1 MNKFWNHIDQKY
13 FKIALYCLG
22 TVFAGLFILLLAY
35 ESTGFWVR
43 VGKILAAIAQPLTY
57 GLVLTYLLMPLTNF
71 FDRKFSKGSSRGGS
85 GDSQPVSRRGLDP
98 ALALAGYFTSRD
110 SSFRDLL
117 QAAEP
122 FQLGQLRKPL

>member
-57 GLVLTYLLMPLTNF
+57 GLVLTYLLLPLTNF
-71 FDRKFSKGSSRGGS
+71 FDRKFSKGSSRGQWRRPAG
-85 GDSQPVSRRGLDP
+85 QPQWP
-98 ALALAGYFTSRD
+98 
-110 SSFRDLL
+110 
-117 QAAEP
+117 
-122 FQLGQLRKPL
+122 

>member
-57 GLVLTYLLMPLTNF
+57 GLVLTYLLLPLTNF
-71 FDRKFSKGSSRGGS
+71 FDRKFSKGSSRGAVAT
-85 GDSQPVSRRGLDP
+85 VSRSGLDP
-98 ALALAGYFTSRD
+98 ALALAGYFTGRD
-110 SSFRDLL
+110 SGFRDLL

-122 FQLGQLRKPL
+122 FQPGQLRKPL